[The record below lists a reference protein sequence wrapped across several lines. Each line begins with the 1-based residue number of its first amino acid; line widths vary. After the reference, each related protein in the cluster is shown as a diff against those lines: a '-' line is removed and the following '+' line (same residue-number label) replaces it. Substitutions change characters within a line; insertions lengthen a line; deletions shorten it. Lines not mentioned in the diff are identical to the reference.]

1 MGFSRRH
8 RFYFVLVA
16 LWLTGPALAAS
27 DAQCQREQAALNQWR
42 EGNERLE
49 QHLEH
54 LDAALAG
61 EPVAPAALTD
71 ALGAAPT
78 GSAPPPSR
86 VPAAVVPG
94 CDALAPEYKGV
105 RERTLRLTEQRRAK
119 RLQWFELADEQR
131 LALTTWHELY
141 QNLAGAP
148 AEGGSDDYLRER
160 LAGLIP

>member
-42 EGNERLE
+42 EGNQRLE
-49 QHLEH
+49 THLEH

-86 VPAAVVPG
+86 ARSRSRPG
-94 CDALAPEYKGV
+94 WCATPC
-105 RERTLRLTEQRRAK
+105 
-119 RLQWFELADEQR
+119 
-131 LALTTWHELY
+131 
-141 QNLAGAP
+141 
-148 AEGGSDDYLRER
+148 
-160 LAGLIP
+160 